1 MIQKQL
7 GFTLIELMIVVAII
21 GILAAM
27 AIPAYQDYTIR
38 AQVAEGMNL
47 AAAAKI
53 AVAEDFLN
61 EGRPPVD
68 RTDAGMTA
76 NPTDTSGKYVISVG
90 IANGVITVTYG
101 NEANVQI
108 TGAGANTLTLTPYE
122 SADLSV
128 LWRCGLA
135 PVPAGAAVL
144 GTSAGAATAYV
155 APGLLPQYLPAACRP

>member
-1 MIQKQL
+1 MKHSQD

-27 AIPAYQDYTIR
+27 AIPAYQAYTIR
-38 AQVAEGMNL
+38 AQVAEGMSL
-47 AAAAKI
+47 SAAAKI

-68 RTDAGMTA
+68 RTDAGMTKNA
-76 NPTDTSGKYVISVG
+76 TDTSGKYVISV
-90 IANGVITVTYG
+90 AVLNGVIIVTYG
-101 NEANVQI
+101 NEANAQI
-108 TGAGANTLTLTPYE
+108 AAAGVNTLTLTPYE

-128 LWRCGLA
+128 VWRCGSA
-135 PVPAGAAVL
+135 PAPGGAALL

-155 APGLLPQYLPAACRP
+155 APGLPPQYLPAACRP